1 MDLHIAP
8 GHRNL
13 LFRAAEQ
20 VRSRFSDEV
29 TKPLSKLAAALPS
42 SVAKTVER
50 LEAFGSLE
58 RPDDVQDLA
67 LDEEEWGDLLR
78 AILAQHRL
86 QVAMETEKKIALAF
100 DEELIRRLRE
110 PLRSYDEIISQPWFR
125 NGPRFRFPRLSDYVV
140 MEHAEK
146 ENAHLLD
153 DGKDARRRQT
163 DEKFHIL
170 QAPQHFI
177 PDLHRHRAQCEVR
190 NKGCDVAFLDIDKFK
205 RFNTAY
211 TETVVDER
219 VLPKFM
225 RAVEAHVFSRGY
237 AYRFGG
243 DEYVLLL
250 HNTETSEARQFVERL
265 RRELESLTYPEV
277 VHKTTVSIGLV
288 HVTTDCYFTSREIE
302 ARAATA
308 KARAKSAGGNRTATY
323 ADSSYE
329 DVVVI

>member
-1 MDLHIAP
+1 MDLHIASRY
-8 GHRNL
+8 RNL

-20 VRSRFSDEV
+20 VRSRFANEV
-29 TKPLSKLAAALPS
+29 TEPLSRLSAALPS
-42 SVAKTVER
+42 SVARTVER

-58 RPDDVQDLA
+58 RPDDDQDLV
-67 LDEEEWGDLLR
+67 LDEERWADILR

-86 QVAMETEKKIALAF
+86 HIAMETEKKIALAF
-100 DEELIRRLRE
+100 DEELIRQLRE
-110 PLRSYDEIISQPWFR
+110 PLRNYDEIISQSWFR
-125 NGPRFRFPRLSDYVV
+125 SGPRFMFPRLSDYVV
-140 MEHAEK
+140 MEHAER
-146 ENAHLLD
+146 ENVHLLD

-177 PDLHRHRAQCEVR
+177 PDLNRHRAQCQVR
-190 NKGCDVAFLDIDKFK
+190 NKACDVAFLDIDKFK

-225 RAVEAHVFSRGY
+225 RAVEGHVFSRGY
-237 AYRFGG
+237 AYRLGG

-250 HNTETSEARQFVERL
+250 HNTEPSEAQQFVERL
-265 RRELESLTYPEV
+265 RLELESLKYPDV
-277 VHKTTVSIGLV
+277 AHQTTVSIGLV

-302 ARAATA
+302 AKAATA
-308 KARAKSAGGNRTATY
+308 KARAKRAGGNRTATY
-323 ADSSYE
+323 SDSCYQ
-329 DVVVI
+329 DIVVI